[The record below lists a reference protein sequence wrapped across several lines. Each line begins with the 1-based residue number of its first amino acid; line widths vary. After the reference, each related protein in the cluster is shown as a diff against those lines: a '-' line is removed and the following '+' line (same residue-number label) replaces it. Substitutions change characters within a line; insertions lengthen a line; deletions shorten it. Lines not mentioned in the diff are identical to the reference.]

1 MQSLPPNREN
11 AHRPNPA
18 IRFTAQKSLLKHFAL
33 PALQSPVA
41 VWFLP
46 MPVSPPSSIPS
57 GLPCPPEAIDDFLS
71 QPPTAV
77 AASLATATGPFLV
90 LGAGGKMGL
99 HLTVMLRRALD
110 QLGRNDRVLAVSRF
124 RTLRDAADFTR
135 LGVEVLPCDLANAAE
150 LAALP
155 EAGTIFF
162 LAGVKF
168 GTANSSAL
176 LHATNVVLPATVA
189 ARFPRSRIVALSS
202 GNIYPFV
209 DPKSGG
215 ATESTVPG
223 PVGDYAASCLAREQT
238 FARASAEHANPI
250 ALIRLNYSVEFRYG
264 LLGDI
269 GQRVFAGQPV
279 DVTTGY
285 VNVIWQN
292 DAVAHCIRAV
302 EVAASPAVPLNITG
316 AETLSV
322 RELAH
327 RFGAALDRPVTITG
341 TEAPTAL
348 LNNAARSHRLFGP
361 PATSVDQMI
370 AWVAAWLRLG
380 GETWGKP
387 TGFERR
393 DGKF

>member
-1 MQSLPPNREN
+1 
-11 AHRPNPA
+11 
-18 IRFTAQKSLLKHFAL
+18 
-33 PALQSPVA
+33 
-41 VWFLP
+41 
-46 MPVSPPSSIPS
+46 MPVSPQSSIPS

-71 QPPTAV
+71 QPPASVLTA
-77 AASLATATGPFLV
+77 LAGAKGPFLV

-99 HLTVMLRRALD
+99 HLSVMIRRALD
-110 QLGRNDRVLAVSRF
+110 QLGRKDRLIAVSRF
-124 RTLRDAADFTR
+124 RTLRDAADFTAR
-135 LGVEVLPCDLANAAE
+135 GVEVQPCDLTNPAE

-168 GTANSSAL
+168 GTASSPAL
-176 LHATNVVLPATVA
+176 LHATNVALPAAVA
-189 ARFPRSRIVALSS
+189 DRFRRSRIVALSS

-223 PVGDYAASCLAREQT
+223 PVGDYAASCLAREQA
-238 FARASAEHANPI
+238 FAKASAEHGNPV

-264 LLGDI
+264 LLVDI
-269 GQRVFAGQPV
+269 GQRVFAGQSV

-292 DAVAHCIRAV
+292 DALAHCIRALA
-302 EVAASPAVPLNITG
+302 VAASPAVPLNVTG
-316 AETLSV
+316 AETLAV
-322 RELAH
+322 RDLAH
-327 RFGAALDRPVTITG
+327 RFGTALDRPVTISG
-341 TEAPTAL
+341 TEAATAL
-348 LNNAARSHRLFGP
+348 LNNAAWSHRLFGQ

-370 AWVAAWLRLG
+370 AWIAGWLRLG
-380 GETWGKP
+380 GQTWGKP